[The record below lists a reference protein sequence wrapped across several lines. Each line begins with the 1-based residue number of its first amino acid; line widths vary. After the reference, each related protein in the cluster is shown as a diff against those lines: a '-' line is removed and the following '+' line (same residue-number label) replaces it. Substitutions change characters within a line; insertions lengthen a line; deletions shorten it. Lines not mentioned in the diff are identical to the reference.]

1 MRILFVH
8 TIGKKK
14 YGGGERWVVNAAK
27 GLKSK
32 GHEVYIISKPNSIIL
47 KKAEEK
53 KIGTIPF
60 NIVSNLSLYH
70 AYIIS
75 RFIRNRKI
83 DVVISKGRDL
93 AIAGLAS
100 KWAGNPLVI
109 RRSGSP
115 PRGRVRKHVFL
126 TRWLAD
132 GVITNT
138 KTIYDFYINKGF
150 HVQVYVKVIYN
161 GLMIYDNITA
171 YDYKELFPGKTIV
184 LCVGRLVAEKG
195 YFYLIDALSI
205 IKEVLP
211 DMLFFIIGEG
221 KDKTKMVSYAKKKG
235 VENMICFAGYIDQPI
250 SYYKGCDFF
259 VHPSLFEGMP
269 NVAMEAMAY
278 GKPVIMTSVN
288 GAEELSNK
296 GKYACLI
303 PPANPNALA
312 EAIINAMQNKNE
324 FFEMGKRAQQ
334 YVKNNFSM
342 EKMIASLE
350 EFIIER
356 YKDKVSYK

>member
-8 TIGKKK
+8 TIGRKK
-14 YGGGERWVVNAAK
+14 YGGGERWVVNAAA

-32 GHEVYIISKPNSIIL
+32 GHEVYIISKPNSIIV

-53 KIGTIPF
+53 KLTTIPF

-70 AYIIS
+70 AYMLS
-75 RFIRNRKI
+75 RFFRKKKI

-100 KWAGNPLVI
+100 KWGGNPLVI

-115 PRGRVRKHVFL
+115 PRGRARKHVFL

-138 KTIYDFYINKGF
+138 KTICDFYINKGF
-150 HVQVYVKVIYN
+150 QVQDYVKVIYN
-161 GLMIYDNITA
+161 GLKIYDNITA

-195 YFYLIDALSI
+195 YFYLIDALPI
-205 IKEVLP
+205 IKEVFP

-235 VENMICFAGYIDQPI
+235 VENMICFAGYIDQPV

-288 GAEELSNK
+288 GAEELSDK
-296 GKYACLI
+296 GKYAWLI

-312 EAIINAMQNKNE
+312 KAIINAMQNKNK
-324 FFEMGKRAQQ
+324 FLEMGKRAQQ

-342 EKMIASLE
+342 EKMTDSLE
-350 EFIIER
+350 KFIIER
-356 YKDKVSYK
+356 YKDKVSEK